1 MDNKNTEPIF
11 SSSACKTIP
20 LDQIFPSKFQPR
32 NYFDEKAMAGLTAS
46 VKQHGILKPV
56 IVRPVGENP
65 YELVAGE
72 RRYKAAKTVGLTEIP
87 VVVRW

>member
-1 MDNKNTEPIF
+1 
-11 SSSACKTIP
+11 
-20 LDQIFPSKFQPR
+20 
-32 NYFDEKAMAGLTAS
+32 MAELTAS
-46 VKQHGILKPV
+46 VKQHGILQPV
-56 IVRPVGENP
+56 IVRPVGENQ